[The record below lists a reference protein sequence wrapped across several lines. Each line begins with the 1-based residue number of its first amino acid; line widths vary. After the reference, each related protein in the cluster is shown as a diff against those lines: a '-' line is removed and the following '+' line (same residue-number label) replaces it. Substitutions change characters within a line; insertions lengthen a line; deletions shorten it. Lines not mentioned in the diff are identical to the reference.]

1 MYMHALL
8 HAWIVIRAH
17 THTHTHNTYTQSS
30 IHTSCRD
37 SHIECSY
44 ICTCVHCRLWQ
55 LQWTYLMFCVLTFP
69 LQKQITHIYNYIYI
83 YIYILYIFAY
93 VLAVLE
99 PALVIGPVVG
109 AFFLLLYTVVIAII
123 AIAMTKKYKG
133 QFSPVITKACHVL
146 LHVHTKL
153 VKSSNLCAMHL
164 ALRVL
169 EDQMLHALYIM
180 QSYRYLLPVVCCKRI
195 PSSSK
200 PGKA

>member
-1 MYMHALL
+1 
-8 HAWIVIRAH
+8 
-17 THTHTHNTYTQSS
+17 
-30 IHTSCRD
+30 
-37 SHIECSY
+37 
-44 ICTCVHCRLWQ
+44 
-55 LQWTYLMFCVLTFP
+55 MFCVLTFP
-69 LQKQITHIYNYIYI
+69 LQKQITHIYNII
-83 YIYILYIFAY
+83 SVY

-133 QFSPVITKACHVL
+133 QFSPVITKTCHVL

-169 EDQMLHALYIM
+169 EDQMLHALLCNHISISF
-180 QSYRYLLPVVCCKRI
+180 QLSVVREFLLLPSQAKR
-195 PSSSK
+195 SHSQAQHTSMHSLK
-200 PGKA
+200 TNA